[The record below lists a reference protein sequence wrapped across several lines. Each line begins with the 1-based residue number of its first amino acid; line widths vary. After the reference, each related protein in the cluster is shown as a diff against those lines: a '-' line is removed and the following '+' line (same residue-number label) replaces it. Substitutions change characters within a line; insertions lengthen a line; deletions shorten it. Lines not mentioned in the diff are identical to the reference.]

1 MPKLYEYETNY
12 HRTTEKLA
20 VSECGQG
27 IYIGVNSVVEMP
39 FGEENEQT
47 TSIVIPFSEGKTLI
61 QSLAPTVYGKD
72 TVLIELNGHQIKA
85 LISSLALS
93 MDVLDGEVEQE
104 AMPYDLLD
112 VLKVELDALIQRD
125 KQSEEDA

>member
-1 MPKLYEYETNY
+1 MK
-12 HRTTEKLA
+12 KIALA
-20 VSECGQG
+20 SA
-27 IYIGVNSVVEMP
+27 IALA
-39 FGEENEQT
+39 
-47 TSIVIPFSEGKTLI
+47 SITAAHA
-61 QSLAPTVYGKD
+61 APTVYGKD

-112 VLKVELDALIQRD
+112 RLKVELDALIQRD